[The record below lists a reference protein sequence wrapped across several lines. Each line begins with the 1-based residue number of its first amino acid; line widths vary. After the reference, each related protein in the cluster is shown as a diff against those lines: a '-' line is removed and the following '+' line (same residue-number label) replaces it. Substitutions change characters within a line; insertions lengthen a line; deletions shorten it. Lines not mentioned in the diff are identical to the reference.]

1 MKIIL
6 RKIFPFIIP
15 LSWKW
20 HEYIYN
26 KDPKV
31 AANRIYKKVF
41 GKDINWMCP
50 LDLVEIN
57 FWMRFYTDTTKWTE
71 LSDKYRVRE
80 YITNCGFEGMLS
92 KLYGVYQTAQEIDFE
107 VLPKSFVLKTNN
119 ACGTVILV
127 KDKSKLDINK
137 TRKILDLWLT
147 FPYGVMNVEPHYL
160 DIKPCIVAEEFL
172 EDLSGVSTSLIDYKF
187 FCFYGEPDCIEVIY
201 DRSITDHT
209 FSKDIYDMEW
219 NYRPELLRKKFRNRS
234 KLISKPHSFDDMI
247 AACRVLAKQFPFVRM
262 DFYEING
269 KPYFGEMTFTP
280 GIDNFTPEQYKI
292 FGKKIDINS
301 INSK

>member
-1 MKIIL
+1 MKIVL
-6 RKIFPFIIP
+6 RKFFPFIIP

-20 HEYIYN
+20 HEYVYN

-41 GKDINWMCP
+41 GKDIDWVCP

-71 LSDKYRVRE
+71 LSDKYKVRE
-80 YITNCGFEGMLS
+80 YITNCGFGGMLN
-92 KLYGVYQTAQEIDFE
+92 KLYGVYRNAQEIDFE
-107 VLPKSFVLKTNN
+107 ALPKSFVLKTNN

-127 KDKSKLDINK
+127 KDKSKLNINK

-172 EDLSGVSTSLIDYKF
+172 
-187 FCFYGEPDCIEVIY
+187 
-201 DRSITDHT
+201 
-209 FSKDIYDMEW
+209 
-219 NYRPELLRKKFRNRS
+219 
-234 KLISKPHSFDDMI
+234 
-247 AACRVLAKQFPFVRM
+247 
-262 DFYEING
+262 
-269 KPYFGEMTFTP
+269 
-280 GIDNFTPEQYKI
+280 
-292 FGKKIDINS
+292 
-301 INSK
+301 